1 MFQLRENEILS
12 EGIHESYGF
21 VTNTQLKEI
30 GTFHEFLEEV
40 VKYSSMA

>member
-1 MFQLRENEILS
+1 MCQLQENETLR
-12 EGIHESYGF
+12 EGIHESCGF

-30 GTFHEFLEEV
+30 GTFHEFLSEV